1 MEIRSRYVAN
11 PQEGNEGHNGCIQ
24 EIVETAYENGINMF
38 DVAES
43 YARGKSEE
51 EL

>member
-1 MEIRSRYVAN
+1 MSQIS
-11 PQEGNEGHNGCIQ
+11 QEGNEGNGCIQ
-24 EIVETAYENGINMF
+24 EIVETAFENGINMF